1 MKLDYTFEE
10 ILQNMLE
17 RASEGV
23 DKREGSV
30 IYDAFAPSA
39 VELKYVYDAIKYSL
53 LQEFAMTAERQYLIL
68 KAKEVGLE
76 VFPAK
81 KAIIKGEFRNLNN
94 EYIEIEI
101 NQRFSIEELNYK
113 IIDRIEKGVY
123 KLECEDDGEKSNP
136 VLPADMI
143 PIEYIPN
150 LANAKA
156 TDILNRGEDEESTE
170 HLRNRY
176 FIKVREPATSG
187 NIYHY
192 RRWVMEVPNIGEV
205 KVFPLWNGNGTVKLA
220 IVNSKMEVAD
230 AALINEV
237 QRYIDNV
244 RPIGATVTVV
254 SAKNKAV
261 DINAKISIISGADI
275 SQITNN
281 FKEKVKIFF
290 RENAF
295 KTNYVSI
302 AKIGN
307 ILLDIPNVID
317 YKELRL
323 NSSFANISLTDEE
336 IPLLNNVVLEVGI

>member
-10 ILQNMLE
+10 ILKNMLD
-17 RASEGV
+17 RANESV

-30 IYDAFAPSA
+30 IYDSLAPAS
-39 VELKYVYDAIKYSL
+39 VELKYVYDAIRYSL

-76 VFPAK
+76 VFPTK
-81 KAIIKGEFRNLNN
+81 KAIIKGEFRNSNN

-113 IIDRIEKGVY
+113 VIDRIEKGIY
-123 KLECEDDGEKSNP
+123 KLECEDGGEKSNP

-192 RRWVMEVPNIGEV
+192 RRWVMEVPNVGGV

-230 AALINEV
+230 TALINEV
-237 QRYIDNV
+237 QKYIDSV
-244 RPIGATVTVV
+244 RPIGATVSVV
-254 SAKNKAV
+254 SAKNK
-261 DINAKISIISGADI
+261 DITITAKISIIPGASI
-275 SQITNN
+275 TEITNN
-281 FKEKVKIFF
+281 FKEKVKDFF
-290 RENAF
+290 KENAF
-295 KTNYVSI
+295 KVNYVSI
-302 AKIGN
+302 AKVGN
-307 ILLDIPNVID
+307 ILLDIPNVLD
-317 YKELRL
+317 YKDLKL
-323 NSSFANISLTDEE
+323 NNSFANTVLTDEE
-336 IPLLNNVVLEVGI
+336 IALLSDVKLEVV

>member
-10 ILQNMLE
+10 ILNNMLD
-17 RASEGV
+17 RANESV

-30 IYDAFAPSA
+30 IYDSLAPASI
-39 VELKYVYDAIKYSL
+39 ELKYVYDAIRYLL
-53 LQEFAMTAERQYLIL
+53 LQEFAMTSEREYLIL

-81 KAIIKGEFRNLNN
+81 KAVIKAEFKNSDN

-101 NQRFSIEELNYK
+101 NQRFSIEELNYVVT
-113 IIDRIEKGVY
+113 DRIEKGIY
-123 KLECEDDGEKSNP
+123 KLECEDGGEKSNP

-170 HLRNRY
+170 HLRKRY
-176 FIKVREPATSG
+176 LQRVREPATSG

-192 RRWVMEVPNIGEV
+192 RRWVMEVPNVGGV

-230 AALINEV
+230 TALINEV
-237 QRYIDNV
+237 KKHIESI
-244 RPIGATVTVV
+244 RPIGATVSVV
-254 SAKNKAV
+254 SAKNK
-261 DINAKISIISGADI
+261 DITVIANIKTVQGASLQDI
-275 SQITNN
+275 QDS
-281 FKEKVKIFF
+281 FKSAIKEFF
-290 RENAF
+290 KENAF
-295 KTNYVSI
+295 KVNYVSI
-302 AKIGN
+302 AKIGK
-307 ILLDIPNVID
+307 ILLGIENVLD
-317 YKELRL
+317 YSELKL
-323 NSSFANISLTDEE
+323 NNTLANIEIEYEE
-336 IPLLNNVVLEVGI
+336 IPLLSNIRLEVIQ